1 VKILTVDDSPVIR
14 EHLKRLLAGAFPEAE
29 VIQGISGIDAVSM
42 ADKHKP
48 DLIIMDIQMPEMTGH
63 EAMRILQT
71 RENTRSIP
79 VIFLTGSF
87 QESEDVVKGLEL
99 GAVEYVMKPI
109 HDPVFLARVKVML
122 RLKAQ
127 QERILQLSLH
137 DPLTECYNRRFLMQR
152 LKEEFNRSGR
162 SRHPV
167 AGIMMDI
174 DHFKSV
180 NDAHGHE
187 AGDQVLV
194 KVASVL
200 KVSIRTYDVLARY
213 GGEEFFILLPHTNS
227 DSAAVIAERMRHLLE
242 QITVKTARGTVRVTA
257 SFGVASLEKEGLEGG
272 PDQLLRMADDT
283 LYRAKRSGRN
293 RVEIFK

>member
-14 EHLKRLLAGAFPEAE
+14 EHLKRLLSGAFPEAD
-29 VIQGISGIDAVSM
+29 VIQGTSGIDAVSM
-42 ADKHKP
+42 ADKHSP

-71 RENTRSIP
+71 RENTRQIP

-152 LKEEFNRSGR
+152 LKEEFNRSNR

-180 NDAHGHE
+180 NDSFGHE

-194 KVASVL
+194 KVASAL

-213 GGEEFFILLPHTNS
+213 GGEEFFILLPNTDL
-227 DSAAVIAERMRHLLE
+227 DSAAVIAERMRRLLE
-242 QITVKTARGTVRVTA
+242 LVAMDTGRGTVHITA
-257 SFGVASLEKEGLEGG
+257 SFGVAALDGEDLAGD
-272 PDQLLRMADDT
+272 PDVLLRMSDDA
-283 LYRAKRSGRN
+283 LYRAKRAGRN
-293 RVEIFK
+293 RVELFK

>member
-1 VKILTVDDSPVIR
+1 MKILTVDDSPVIR
-14 EHLKRLLAGAFPEAE
+14 EHLKRLLSGAFPETE
-29 VIQGISGIDAVSM
+29 VIQGISGIDAVSL
-42 ADKHKP
+42 ADKHNP

-71 RENTRSIP
+71 RESTRHIP

-87 QESEDVVKGLEL
+87 QESDDVVKGLEL

-152 LKEEFNRSGR
+152 LKEEFNRSNR

-180 NDAHGHE
+180 NDSYGHE

-213 GGEEFFILLPHTNS
+213 GGEEFFVLLPNTNIE
-227 DSAAVIAERMRHLLE
+227 SAAVIAERMRHLLE
-242 QITVKTARGTVRVTA
+242 QVTVETVRGPVRVTA
-257 SFGVASLEKEGLEGG
+257 SFGVAALEGEDLNED
-272 PDQLLRMADDT
+272 PDPLLRMADDA
-283 LYRAKRSGRN
+283 LYRAKRAGRN
-293 RVEIFK
+293 RVELFK